1 MNKINKIKIKKALPD
16 NQLPCQRSNQELC
29 LCRKTQFS
37 ESSVRTRIQSSLV
50 FFLLHLMPGVGDS
63 DFDWIDYVDV
73 DCDSEFDW
81 IDFVVEISGFGSS
94 SV

>member
-1 MNKINKIKIKKALPD
+1 
-16 NQLPCQRSNQELC
+16 
-29 LCRKTQFS
+29 
-37 ESSVRTRIQSSLV
+37 
-50 FFLLHLMPGVGDS
+50 MPGVDES

-73 DCDSEFDW
+73 DVDYDSEFDW

>member
-1 MNKINKIKIKKALPD
+1 MA
-16 NQLPCQRSNQELC
+16 
-29 LCRKTQFS
+29 
-37 ESSVRTRIQSSLV
+37 
-50 FFLLHLMPGVGDS
+50 GVDES